1 MGARNAPAVRS
12 SAMSDKA
19 CFSCGGMNPESA
31 DVCVFCR
38 ASFNTIPFEPV
49 PVPEPDEPAASHRQ
63 PFFLPVSPL
72 SEQYYHSS
80 GKAPVSGVVLSLMGG
95 AAAGFVLA
103 AIYAYFIIFV
113 PFIYVRVLGTVGL
126 GFGVGWATGYALG
139 LGKIRNMKAVYG
151 IIGAVSLITLY
162 SAWVMWIYGLLDR
175 EGEIV
180 SFWAVALQPWVVW
193 DIMRSLN
200 ATGVWSLKGAEVS
213 GVVLWVIWGIE
224 ALIILGFIFV
234 TGVKAIRGVPFCEAC
249 LKWSLRDPA
258 VLELS
263 GSGTPEL
270 LSRVRAKDYAF
281 LRAATRRRGDDINWV
296 RFDVYR
302 CDQCSQLN
310 VLKLNEVT
318 FTIDNRGETS
328 EKSSIILD
336 NLLISPSELGVLQQI
351 SSGR

>member
-1 MGARNAPAVRS
+1 
-12 SAMSDKA
+12 
-19 CFSCGGMNPESA
+19 MNSESA

-49 PVPEPDEPAASHRQ
+49 PVPEPDEPVASPRQ
-63 PFFLPVSPL
+63 PFFLPVSAM

-80 GKAPVSGVVLSLMGG
+80 GKASFSGVALSLMGG
-95 AAAGFVLA
+95 ATAGFVLA

-113 PFIYVRVLGTVGL
+113 PFIYVRILGTVGL
-126 GFGVGWATGYALG
+126 GFGVGWATAYALS
-139 LGKIRNMKAVYG
+139 LGKIRNMKVAYSL
-151 IIGAVSLITLY
+151 IGAVSLITLY

-175 EGEIV
+175 EGEMV

-200 ATGVWSLKGAEVS
+200 TTGVWSLKGTEVS
-213 GVVLWVIWGIE
+213 GVVLWVVWAIE

-234 TGVKAIRGVPFCEAC
+234 NGVKVIDGVPFCETC
-249 LKWSLRDPA
+249 LTWSLRDPA

-263 GSGTPEL
+263 GLGNPEL

-281 LRAATRRRGDDINWV
+281 LRAAPRRRGDDVSWV
-296 RFDVYR
+296 RFDVFR
-302 CDQCSQLN
+302 CEHCSQLN
-310 VLKLNEVT
+310 VLKVNEVI
-318 FTIDNRGETS
+318 FTVDNRGQTW